1 MSKREE
7 RLATNEAYFRS
18 VNERV
23 EEQVRTVAGEDA
35 TFNILCECSSMAC
48 AERIAVTPA
57 EYEQAHADPRRF
69 IVAHGHAQYEIED
82 SVLQTDRFE
91 IVRKHGDA
99 GDVAAQA
106 AGV

>member
-1 MSKREE
+1 MSEREE

-23 EEQVRTVAGEDA
+23 EEQVKNVAGEDA
-35 TFNILCECSSMAC
+35 RFNILCECSSMAC

-57 EYEQAHADPRRF
+57 EYEQAHADPRQF
-69 IVAHGHAQYEIED
+69 IVAHGHAHHEIED
-82 SVLQTDRFE
+82 SVIQTDRFE

-106 AGV
+106 ADA